1 MRYGIYDKLGP
12 RIRHTSVVRPKRNP
26 EVDRREIQSE
36 SVLSFPSNA
45 LRDPGRSRLMPAIS
59 TDIGERYLSAG
70 QFS

>member
-26 EVDRREIQSE
+26 EDDRREIRSE
-36 SVLSFPSNA
+36 SGLSFSSDA
-45 LRDPGRSRLMPAIS
+45 LRDPGRRSLMLAILP
-59 TDIGERYLSAG
+59 TVRKRYLSTE